1 MKRIIIALAVLVMA
15 FGNTSFAQR
24 KVDLKMNP
32 TKNIL
37 NYFGFR
43 DESTIVPLVA
53 NWETTEGGEY
63 RTTYTYDEYDF
74 YLIEEMTKVNE
85 GPDWEYF
92 YRITYEYD
100 FAGNVIEKLGEIDMG
115 AGWENDAQAFFT
127 YDGENLSEVVYQE
140 WENGNWVNDTKEVYN
155 YNGSVI
161 TVLYWDWNGNNWASD
176 ELYTY
181 TYDDLSVELVI
192 QYMQGGAWQNDERQ
206 VRMFDM
212 DGKTEEILDQDWAGT
227 DWVNDD
233 LTNYIYEGDVFI
245 TKTVKDWTG
254 TAWED
259 DKKFTYTY
267 DGNGNAVNGTS
278 FVFGGYDYDLLQED
292 GDTEMTFGYGANSLE
307 YYGYMVEIEYV
318 DLTGMNENAQVGFVV
333 YPVPAH
339 GDVFVE
345 AEDFQKAEIYSL
357 TGQKLMESLRDR
369 MNVSAL
375 SSGLYIMKVYDREG
389 GCATQRFVVK

>member
-32 TKNIL
+32 TKNVL

-278 FVFGGYDYDLLQED
+278 FVFGGYDYDWVQED
-292 GDTEMTFGYGANSLE
+292 GDIEMTFGYGANSLE

-339 GDVFVE
+339 GEVFIE
-345 AEDFQKAEIYSL
+345 AEGFQKAEIYSL

>member
-1 MKRIIIALAVLVMA
+1 MKKVIIALAVLVMA

-32 TKNIL
+32 TKNVL

-53 NWETTEGGEY
+53 NWETNEGGEY

-155 YNGSVI
+155 YNGPVI

-278 FVFGGYDYDLLQED
+278 FVFGGYDYDWVQED
-292 GDTEMTFGYGANSLE
+292 GDIEMTFGYGANSLE

-333 YPVPAH
+333 YPVPAQ
-339 GDVFVE
+339 DEIFIE
-345 AEDFQKAEIYSL
+345 AEGFQKAEIYSL

-375 SSGLYIMKVYDREG
+375 SSGLYVIKVYDREG

>member
-1 MKRIIIALAVLVMA
+1 MA

-278 FVFGGYDYDLLQED
+278 FVFGGYDYDWVQED
-292 GDTEMTFGYGANSLE
+292 GDIEMTFGYGANSLE

>member
-278 FVFGGYDYDLLQED
+278 FVFGGYDYDWVQED
-292 GDTEMTFGYGANSLE
+292 GDIEMTFGYGANSLE

>member
-1 MKRIIIALAVLVMA
+1 MKKVIIALAVLVMA

-32 TKNIL
+32 TKNVL

-212 DGKTEEILDQDWAGT
+212 DGKTEEILDQNWAGT

-278 FVFGGYDYDLLQED
+278 FVFGGYDYGWVQED
-292 GDTEMTFGYGANSLE
+292 GDIEMTFGYGANSLE

-333 YPVPAH
+333 YPVPAQ
-339 GDVFVE
+339 GEIFIE
-345 AEDFQKAEIYSL
+345 AEGFQKAEIYSL